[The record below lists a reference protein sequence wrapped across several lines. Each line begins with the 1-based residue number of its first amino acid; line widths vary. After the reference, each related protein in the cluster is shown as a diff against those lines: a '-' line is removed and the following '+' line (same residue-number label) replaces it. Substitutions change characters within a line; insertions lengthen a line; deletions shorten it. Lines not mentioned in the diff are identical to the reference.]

1 MTIARS
7 TGLVDKLNGIK
18 TNKLLNGAFESTIA
32 GADWL
37 SSAATLS
44 NPTGG
49 VTGNAL
55 TVTNSGAASGA
66 AYQDITTVVDRIY
79 KFSVAFKLGTG
90 AAGGSVEIGTTG
102 SPTAIIN
109 GPALIDAAWTTHTYV
124 FVATAT
130 TTRITLRNEST
141 TGAETAR
148 FDDAVCEEI
157 FDGFVEIMRNCKC
170 NIYSTPKPATADAA
184 ATGTR
189 LATVT
194 LNETATGLTFDA
206 SVNGVVGKPST
217 EIWKGNIDSTG
228 TAVWFRFFE
237 AGDDPTQISTT
248 AARFDGTVGT
258 SGTDMIVGSTTLTLN
273 LKFEITGFSYTAPK

>member
-18 TNKLLNGAFESTIA
+18 TNKLLNGDFASN
-32 GADWL
+32 ADNWT
-37 SSAATLS
+37 AAASTLS
-44 NPTGG
+44 TPAGG

-55 TVTNSGAASGA
+55 TITNSGAASGSA
-66 AYQDITTVVDRIY
+66 FQDITTVIGRIY

-102 SPTAIIN
+102 SPTAIVN
-109 GPALIDAAWTTHTYV
+109 GPAVTDVAWTTYNYV
-124 FVATAT
+124 FIATAT
-130 TTRITLRNEST
+130 TTRITLRNESVVS
-141 TGAETAR
+141 AETAR

-206 SVNGVVGKPST
+206 SVNGVVGKPAS
-217 EIWKGNIDSTG
+217 EVWKGNIDTTG
-228 TAVWFRFFE
+228 TAVWFRFYE
-237 AGDDPTQISTT
+237 DGDDPTQISTT

-258 SGTDMIVGSTTLTLN
+258 SGTDMIVGSTTLTQN